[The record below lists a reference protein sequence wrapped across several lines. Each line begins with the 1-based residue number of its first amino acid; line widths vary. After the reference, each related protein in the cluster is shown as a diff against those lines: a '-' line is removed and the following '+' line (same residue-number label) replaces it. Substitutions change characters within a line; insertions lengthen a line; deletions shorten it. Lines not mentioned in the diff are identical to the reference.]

1 MRTINTYS
9 VQLLLCLTTHLGKG
23 KASVID
29 LICSFS
35 YCQQELGKTWE
46 DIQNENEEEDKTDSS
61 AGEE

>member
-1 MRTINTYS
+1 M
-9 VQLLLCLTTHLGKG
+9 
-23 KASVID
+23 ID

-46 DIQNENEEEDKTDSS
+46 DIQNENEEEEEDKTDNS

>member
-1 MRTINTYS
+1 M
-9 VQLLLCLTTHLGKG
+9 LCLTTHLGKG

-35 YCQQELGKTWE
+35 YRQQELGKTWE
-46 DIQNENEEEDKTDSS
+46 DIQNENEEEEEDKTDNS